1 MFRNRNN
8 RKVFLKKWYRHYA
21 AGKIFVYVD
30 ESGFAH
36 SSAREYGYAAIGKKV
51 YGVCSGH
58 TRPRTSLIAARI
70 GKALA
75 ATMLFA
81 GTCNASIFNAWLEN
95 ELCKILKPNMVV
107 IMDNAAFHKSE
118 KTKELIQNTGAE
130 LLFLPP
136 YSPDLNPIENSFGTI
151 KKNRS
156 NYPNI
161 PLEQIINM
169 YENYSE

>member
-1 MFRNRNN
+1 
-8 RKVFLKKWYRHYA
+8 
-21 AGKIFVYVD
+21 
-30 ESGFAH
+30 
-36 SSAREYGYAAIGKKV
+36 
-51 YGVCSGH
+51 
-58 TRPRTSLIAARI
+58 
-70 GKALA
+70 
-75 ATMLFA
+75 
-81 GTCNASIFNAWLEN
+81 
-95 ELCKILKPNMVV
+95 MVV